1 VKILVGGTGGV
12 GGYFGARL
20 ANAGRDVWFLARG
33 NNLQALRAA
42 GLTVR
47 SEHGDVALDRV
58 QAVESG
64 TESGPVDAVLFCV
77 KTYDNGSAA
86 EAISGAISPQTAI
99 CSLQNGVENEA
110 YLTRRFPQATV
121 LGGVTRIEAFL
132 ESPGIV
138 VQRGA
143 LADLE
148 VGPFLDAD
156 RPAAEALVA
165 AFDGTPVP
173 ARVAD
178 DITAALWTKLLII
191 AGIGGVT
198 AFCRCPIGQ
207 IKQDDRLRK
216 LLQDAM
222 EEAAAVA
229 AARGITVP
237 PNVPDM
243 VMVGVTQAMDP
254 GMKSSMCRD
263 AELGRPLEVEAI
275 NGAVVRF
282 GDEADV
288 PTPANRT
295 ILDALLPL
303 HRTAM
308 AARER
313 AATGD

>member
-1 VKILVGGTGGV
+1 MKILVAGTGGV

-20 ANAGRDVWFLARG
+20 VQAGHDVWFLARG
-33 NNLQALRAA
+33 DNLQALRAG

-58 QAVESG
+58 QAVQSG
-64 TESGPVDAVLFCV
+64 MESGPAGAVLFCV

-86 EAISGAISPQTAI
+86 DAISGAVSAQTAI
-99 CSLQNGVENEA
+99 CSLQNGVENEDF
-110 YLTRRFPQATV
+110 LKGRFPGTTV

-132 ESPGIV
+132 ESPGVV

-148 VGPFLDAD
+148 IGPFREAD
-156 RPAAEALVA
+156 RPAADALTA
-165 AFDGTPVP
+165 AFEGTPVP

-178 DITAALWTKLLII
+178 DIIAALWTKLLII
-191 AGIGGVT
+191 AGVGGVT
-198 AFCRCPIGQ
+198 AFCRCSIGQ

-216 LLQDAM
+216 LLQDTM
-222 EEAAAVA
+222 EEVAAVA
-229 AARGITVP
+229 AARGIGVP
-237 PNVPDM
+237 PNLPDM

-254 GMKSSMCRD
+254 AMKSSMCRD

-282 GDEADV
+282 GDEAAV

-295 ILDALLPL
+295 VLDALLPS
-303 HRTAM
+303 HRAAM
-308 AARER
+308 EARER
-313 AATGD
+313 AAAGD